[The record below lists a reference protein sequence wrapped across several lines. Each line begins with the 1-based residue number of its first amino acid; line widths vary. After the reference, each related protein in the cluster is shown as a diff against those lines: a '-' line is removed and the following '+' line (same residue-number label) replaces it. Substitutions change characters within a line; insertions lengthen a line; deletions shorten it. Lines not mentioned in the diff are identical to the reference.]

1 MARECRIE
9 YYFRAEE
16 LKRLLDANPDARGI
30 IVSQEIRKEKP
41 KGTDSFVNVARIR
54 ARVHKGPL
62 GDETTSAKLMEG
74 GDEPPPPPEEGIDGC
89 PYPPGCTP

>member
-16 LKRLLDANPDARGI
+16 LKKLLDAHPDARGV
-30 IVSQEIRKEKP
+30 IVSMEIKKEKP
-41 KGTDSFVNVARIR
+41 NGAEHYANVAHIR
-54 ARVHKGPL
+54 ARVHKVKL
-62 GDETTSAKLMEG
+62 ADDTVAAKLMEG

>member
-9 YYFRAEE
+9 FYFRAEQLNQL
-16 LKRLLDANPDARGI
+16 LKDHPDARGI

-41 KGTDSFVNVARIR
+41 KGTDNFINVAHIR

-62 GDETTSAKLMEG
+62 GEEAGARLMEG
-74 GDEPPPPPEEGIDGC
+74 GDEPPPPPEDGIDGC